1 MRKPGS
7 HRPVAQWTA
16 SDHQG
21 SVTSAFCPHLRP
33 CPGLHH
39 YGNLS
44 LSLIGLQVSPSLSR
58 WFHMQSQ
65 DTTLF
70 ALHHGKFC
78 GGRYL

>member
-1 MRKPGS
+1 MGKPGS

-16 SDHQG
+16 STYQG
-21 SVTSAFCPHLRP
+21 RVTSAFCPRLHLG
-33 CPGLHH
+33 PGH

-44 LSLIGLQVSPSLSR
+44 VTGLQVFPSLWW

-78 GGRYL
+78 GSRYLGGKA